1 MSESKSLNY
10 SDQWPIQVA
19 NHHNQSIRAQDGYQ
33 SNDFWSQYAKNFR
46 SDPFRTDDHVVNRLL
61 LEVSENTSLLDVGGG
76 AGRLALPLS
85 LKAKHVTVLDSSD
98 SMLQE
103 LNDSLSEFNIKN
115 ICPIKSTWEEAQ
127 VGAEDIVLCSHV
139 IYGVTDIKLF
149 IEKLIANAN
158 EAVLIL
164 GFFDAPQTFLAPFW
178 EYVHNEERIN
188 LPGITDLMNVL
199 WELGYYPDL
208 EVLSID
214 TSPTF
219 ESMENAIDDLRN
231 RLYVTPGTE
240 KDFLLKNAAAKLL
253 IDTDDGL
260 SVSGSKS
267 RVLGLVRINTC

>member
-1 MSESKSLNY
+1 
-10 SDQWPIQVA
+10 
-19 NHHNQSIRAQDGYQ
+19 
-33 SNDFWSQYAKNFR
+33 
-46 SDPFRTDDHVVNRLL
+46 
-61 LEVSENTSLLDVGGG
+61 
-76 AGRLALPLS
+76 
-85 LKAKHVTVLDSSD
+85 
-98 SMLQE
+98 
-103 LNDSLSEFNIKN
+103 
-115 ICPIKSTWEEAQ
+115 
-127 VGAEDIVLCSHV
+127 
-139 IYGVTDIKLF
+139 
-149 IEKLIANAN
+149 
-158 EAVLIL
+158 
-164 GFFDAPQTFLAPFW
+164 
-178 EYVHNEERIN
+178 
-188 LPGITDLMNVL
+188 MNVL

>member
-1 MSESKSLNY
+1 MLLFLFNSSKVSTCGIHGIKITGPN
-10 SDQWPIQVA
+10 P
-19 NHHNQSIRAQDGYQ
+19 SISAFHQAID
-33 SNDFWSQYAKNFR
+33 D
-46 SDPFRTDDHVVNRLL
+46 DPEQR
-61 LEVSENTSLLDVGGG
+61 
-76 AGRLALPLS
+76 
-85 LKAKHVTVLDSSD
+85 
-98 SMLQE
+98 
-103 LNDSLSEFNIKN
+103 
-115 ICPIKSTWEEAQ
+115 KSTN
-127 VGAEDIVLCSHV
+127 I
-139 IYGVTDIKLF
+139 TLF
-149 IEKLIANAN
+149 QCTIEKLIANAN

-178 EYVHNEERIN
+178 EYVHKEERIN